1 MQSRLEGAMNVKRA
15 RLGMILGL
23 LLFTPPLHGEK
34 AWGNDVLVSRGKYL
48 ITIMDCDGCHSGGAL
63 AGKPDPK
70 RFLAGSEVGL
80 HGALSG
86 LEDGVFYPS
95 NLTPDKETGL
105 GTWTDKAIIRAIRQ
119 GRRPDGRALSPVM
132 PWPTF
137 AVLTDS
143 DAKAIVAYLRTLPPV
158 KFKVPSNVP
167 FEREATAAYWKIV
180 K

>member
-1 MQSRLEGAMNVKRA
+1 MNVKRT

-23 LLFTPPLHGEK
+23 LLFTPPLYDQE
-34 AWGNDVLVSRGKYL
+34 ARGNDVLVARGKYL
-48 ITIMDCDGCHSGGAL
+48 VTIMDCDGCHSGGAL
-63 AGKPDPK
+63 TGKPDPK

-86 LEDGVFYPS
+86 LDDGVFYPS

-119 GRRPDGRALSPVM
+119 GLRPDGRALSPVM

-137 AVLTDS
+137 AVLTDA

-158 KFKVPSNVP
+158 KFTVPDNVP

-180 K
+180 NPPKP